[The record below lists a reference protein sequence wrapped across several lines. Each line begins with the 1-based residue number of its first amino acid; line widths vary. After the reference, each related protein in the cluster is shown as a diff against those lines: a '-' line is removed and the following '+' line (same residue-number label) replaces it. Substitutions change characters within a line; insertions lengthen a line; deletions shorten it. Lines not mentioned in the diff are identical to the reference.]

1 MLVPARRRGKPDFT
15 VLTDARMSGDCRGHS
30 GLYDGGMTRHR
41 ALSLSAILLCLLCLL
56 AQAGH
61 GQQTRTPLGIN
72 LSGPSD
78 WNEEHPF
85 VDVFRLS
92 RKWISQREGEAWG
105 KGPRLELDDHGWV
118 KSLEPGCY
126 AETPIV
132 THGHHPSGVYTVLH
146 EGLGKLAFNGDARV
160 TDQQAGRTLIETKGE
175 GAIFIQLRET
185 DPSNPLRNIRVLM
198 PGHEESYREEPW
210 NPDFLK
216 RWRGV
221 AVLRF
226 MDFMHTN
233 NSPLEKW
240 EDRPQLDDATWTG
253 PGGIPIEMLCDLATR
268 LGADPWFCMPHLAD
282 DEFVRQFARLVKD
295 RLPPERTV
303 WIEYSNEVWNGMFS
317 QARHAQQTGLKLGLA
332 EKEWEAGWRYTALR
346 SLEIFKIWE
355 EVFEGSDRLKR
366 TLATQAANSWIS
378 ERICGTQDS
387 GKHADALAIAP
398 YISFNVNGEEA
409 PKVAALGVGGI
420 LDRVEQEKLPQS
432 IQWMREQKQV
442 ADMWGLELVAYEAG
456 QHLVGVAGG
465 EGHQGLTQ
473 AFVSANRHPRMGT
486 IYKRYLEAW
495 AEVSDHGLICLFS
508 SCGNWGKWGSWGLL
522 EHANQKPADSPKY
535 RSTMRW
541 AAKHGNPV
549 KAP

>member
-1 MLVPARRRGKPDFT
+1 MK
-15 VLTDARMSGDCRGHS
+15 S
-30 GLYDGGMTRHR
+30 R
-41 ALSLSAILLCLLCLL
+41 AIALLALALCLCPTLL
-56 AQAGH
+56 AEAPK
-61 GQQTRTPLGIN
+61 TPLGIN

-92 RKWISQREGEAWG
+92 RKWISQRQGEAWG
-105 KGPRLELDDHGWV
+105 KGPQLDLDERGWV
-118 KSLEPGCY
+118 RSLEPGCY

-132 THGHHPSGVYTVLH
+132 THGHHPPGVYTVLY
-146 EGLGKLAFNGDARV
+146 EGAGKLAFKGDARV

-185 DPSNPLRNIRVLM
+185 DPNHPVRNIRVIM
-198 PGHEESYREEPW
+198 PGHERSYREEPW
-210 NPDFLK
+210 NPGFLQ

-233 NSPLEKW
+233 NSSLERW
-240 EDRPQLDDATWTG
+240 EDRPQVDDATWTG
-253 PGGIPIEMLCDLATR
+253 EGGIPIEMLCDLANR

-282 DEFVRQFARLVKD
+282 DAFVREFARLVKD
-295 RLPPERTV
+295 RLDSERTV
-303 WIEYSNEVWNGMFS
+303 WIEYSNEVWNGMFT

-355 EVFEGSDRLKR
+355 EVFEGNGRLRR
-366 TLATQAANSWIS
+366 TLGTQAANSWIS
-378 ERICGTQDS
+378 ERICETGEAGS
-387 GKHADALAIAP
+387 HADALAVAP
-398 YISFNVNGEEA
+398 YISFNVKAKDA
-409 PKVAALGVGGI
+409 PEVANLGIGGI

-432 IQWMREQKQV
+432 IQWMREQQKV
-442 ADMWGLELVAYEAG
+442 ADKWGLELVAYEAG

-465 EGHQGLTQ
+465 ESHQGLTE
-473 AFVSANRHPRMGT
+473 AFMAANRHPRMGA
-486 IYKRYLEAW
+486 IYTKYLDAW
-495 AEVSDHGLICLFS
+495 AEVSGQRLICLFS

-522 EHANQKPADSPKY
+522 EHAGQKPADSPKY
-535 RSTMRW
+535 RASMRW
-541 AAKHGNPV
+541 AAEHGNPV
-549 KAP
+549 TAP